1 MKSHIHI
8 GLISLYVIENSGIR
22 FLAAILRRSGFRVTE
37 IYFKDWINNRVTWP
51 RDVEIANLIRILRER
66 KVDLVGLSVRASAFI
81 DIAEFITE
89 KLKIDLRLPI
99 VWGGIH
105 PTSLPEECIEIAD
118 AVCVGEAEEA
128 MLEFMEKFSRSNGS
142 LPLDVAN
149 FWVKQNSRVVK
160 NPPRPLVSDL
170 DRLPFMDFYTHRDK
184 FYIDGRKIHR
194 GDPYIKAPMYL
205 LMASRGCQ
213 YGKCSF
219 CINTMLNKIYPGG
232 YYYRRRSVKS
242 VMEELK
248 YVKSHFK
255 HLKRIRFDDEIFPV
269 NPEWVEEFCKEYK
282 QIGLPFECHMHPLF
296 VKEDLLR
303 KLKQAGLDSVAVG
316 IQSTE
321 RINRLLYNRKET
333 NRDILETAR
342 ILHRLK
348 LKTCYQVILDDPVST
363 PEDQENL
370 FLLLT
375 SLPRPFELYLFS
387 LLVYPKTDLAD
398 RLLEEGLISE
408 NEIEGKSKKAFSQFR
423 VDLAYPRSKLDL
435 FWDSLLVLVS
445 KRFVPRFVLLKL
457 SRSAFLRR
465 HPFPLSFL
473 AQICNLIKMA
483 FIAFGMLVKGELSL
497 ALLKRW
503 LNLKSLIT
511 Q

>member
-1 MKSHIHI
+1 MEKRAHIA
-8 GLISLYVIENSGIR
+8 LISLYVIENSGIR
-22 FLAAILRRSGFRVTE
+22 YISALLRRHGFKVTE
-37 IYFKDWINNRVTWP
+37 IYFKDWINNRVSWP
-51 RDVEIANLIRILRER
+51 REVELSNLIRILRER
-66 KVDLVGLSVRASAFI
+66 EVDLIGVSVRASAFI
-81 DIAEFITE
+81 DIAEFVTG
-89 KLKIDLRLPI
+89 KLKKALGIPVI
-99 VWGGIH
+99 WGGIH
-105 PTSLPEECIEIAD
+105 PTSLPGECIEIAD

-128 MLEFMEKFSRSNGS
+128 MLEFMEKFSAGNNT
-142 LPLDVAN
+142 LPLNVAN
-149 FWVKQNSRVVK
+149 FWAKKNGQVVK
-160 NPPRPLVSDL
+160 NSPRPLTDNL
-170 DRLPFMDFYTHRDK
+170 DRLPFMDFYTHQDK
-184 FYIDGRKIHR
+184 FYLDNRKIHR
-194 GDPYIKAPMYL
+194 GDPYINAPMYL

-242 VMEELK
+242 VIEELK

-269 NPEWVEEFCKEYK
+269 KPEWVAEFCRQYS

-303 KLKQAGLDSVAVG
+303 SLKEAGLDSVAVG
-316 IQSTE
+316 IQSAE
-321 RINRLLYNRKET
+321 RVNRLLYNRKET
-333 NRDILETAR
+333 DRDVLETGR
-342 ILHRLK
+342 ILHRLG

-363 PEDQENL
+363 PGDQENL
-370 FLLLT
+370 FNLLMN
-375 SLPRPFELYLFS
+375 LPRPFELYLFS

-398 RLLEEGLISE
+398 KLLEEGLITKH
-408 NEIEGKSKKAFSQFR
+408 EIEGKSKKAFSQFR
-423 VDLAYPRSKLDL
+423 VDLAYPRSRLDL

-445 KRFVPRFVLLKL
+445 KRFVPRFVLLRL
-457 SRSAFLRR
+457 SRSGFLRR
-465 HPFPLSFL
+465 HPFPLSFF

-483 FIAFGMLVKGELSL
+483 FIAFGMLLKGELNL